1 MSNMHGIK
9 FIDTSD
15 NVLGFK
21 VVDGKPRISTT
32 PIGVDIARGNFA
44 SERLWSKIG
53 YCANINATERDLAP
67 QLSGLYPFPASAVTI
82 NIVSTVNNDNAAG
95 GGARTVTVHYLQS
108 DCSAATSTVSMNGT
122 ANVLVASDAFR
133 VNNVRVMTT
142 GASNNTIGNICIF
155 ATGATLGYIIAGQT
169 RMRQLVWT
177 VPLGQTLYIS
187 EATFSAAK
195 QAAAHYIKFT
205 TRANADNLSET
216 ILQRGLFQAYNEVIL
231 GNAPMT
237 QQIDPPVKIPATVD
251 IKVSVVADGTDTADA
266 TCSLR
271 GWLE

>member
-1 MSNMHGIK
+1 MSLLHGIK

-32 PIGVDIARGNFA
+32 PIGIDIARGNFTG
-44 SERLWSKIG
+44 ERPWSKIG

-67 QLSGLYPFPASAVTI
+67 QLGGLYPFPASAVTI
-82 NIVSTVNNDNAAG
+82 NIVSTVDNDKSTG
-95 GGARTVTVHYLQS
+95 GGARTITVHYLKS
-108 DCSAATSTVSMNGT
+108 DCSATTSTVSMNGT

-142 GASNNTIGNICIF
+142 GTSNNTIGNICVF
-155 ATGATLGYIIAGQT
+155 ATGATLGYISAGQT

-187 EATFSAAK
+187 QATFSAAK

-205 TRANADNLSET
+205 TRANADNLTGT

-237 QQIDPPVKIPATVD
+237 QMIDPPVKIPATVD

-266 TCSLR
+266 TCALR